1 MKYKLPELQFK
12 EDALA
17 PVISAKTMS
26 LHYGKHTK
34 AYFDNLNKLVV
45 NTPLYGKDLKDI
57 IMTEEGAVF
66 NNAAQA
72 WNHIF
77 YFEQFAGERNSKL
90 HGDLKSAIERDF
102 GSEIGFKER
111 FVMDGIGI
119 FGSGWVWLSTDI
131 DGNLQIDKCHNADNP
146 ILKKRIPILTF
157 DVWEHAY
164 YLDYQYMRAEHLSAL
179 WTILN
184 WNIIEKRYKDRTI
197 FKDKCL

>member
-12 EDALA
+12 EDALS

-34 AYFDNLNKLVV
+34 AYFDNLNKLIV

-57 IMTEEGAVF
+57 IMTGEGAIF

-77 YFEQFAGERNSKL
+77 YFEQFTGERNSKL

-111 FVMDGIGI
+111 FIMDGISI

-184 WNIIEKRYKDRTI
+184 WNVIEKRYKDRTI